1 LASSSDWDDCA
12 FQKEETMAS
21 DAAWDKALADAK
33 KVLGNSARARQAFD
47 GYPEIQASLITPR

>member
-47 GYPEIQASLITPR
+47 GYPEIQVA